1 MARARATRRKQE
13 ETAMIDEKKAQEKA
27 LETLTVWADASQRV
41 LREVVDL
48 GTATAK
54 ESVRLYG
61 ELQQRAL
68 VAGAR
73 RFWEPLLERAQP
85 LAEQRDLLP
94 QALGLVLGAVA
105 LALGPRRRGAR
116 RQAPPPRARGPV
128 LEHALHL
135 TLVRHPALEAR
146 PPGLSGAVL

>member
-54 ESVRLYG
+54 ESVRL
-61 ELQQRAL
+61 
-68 VAGAR
+68 
-73 RFWEPLLERAQP
+73 
-85 LAEQRDLLP
+85 
-94 QALGLVLGAVA
+94 
-105 LALGPRRRGAR
+105 
-116 RQAPPPRARGPV
+116 
-128 LEHALHL
+128 
-135 TLVRHPALEAR
+135 
-146 PPGLSGAVL
+146 

>member
-13 ETAMIDEKKAQEKA
+13 ETVMIDEKKAQEKA

-61 ELQQRAL
+61 ELQQS
-68 VAGAR
+68 
-73 RFWEPLLERAQP
+73 
-85 LAEQRDLLP
+85 
-94 QALGLVLGAVA
+94 
-105 LALGPRRRGAR
+105 
-116 RQAPPPRARGPV
+116 
-128 LEHALHL
+128 
-135 TLVRHPALEAR
+135 ALEAFR
-146 PPGLSGAVL
+146 EPQSAFKQFEAQVQAWTRSAERLSASAEEAGKGIQEGCTAVVAKLKDVYSKN